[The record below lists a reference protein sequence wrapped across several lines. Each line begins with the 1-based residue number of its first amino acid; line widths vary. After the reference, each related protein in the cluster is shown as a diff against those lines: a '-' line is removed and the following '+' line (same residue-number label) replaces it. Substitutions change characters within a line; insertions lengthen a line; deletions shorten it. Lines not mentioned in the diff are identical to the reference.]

1 MVKSCRRQPDS
12 GNPTV
17 RDEKRAEQKRESRGT
32 VNPPHKPKGCVTETL
47 FLKLHALLFYSTL
60 AADVGG
66 HFAADVASGVATQS
80 NYGPN
85 KESEI

>member
-1 MVKSCRRQPDS
+1 MISCRCQPDS

-47 FLKLHALLFYSTL
+47 LLKLNALFFYSTIEEWPWTVDCGL
-60 AADVGG
+60 KENDKCFATLYAA
-66 HFAADVASGVATQS
+66 SS
-80 NYGPN
+80 R
-85 KESEI
+85 

>member
-47 FLKLHALLFYSTL
+47 FLKLHALLFYSTN
-60 AADVGG
+60 
-66 HFAADVASGVATQS
+66 ASEGIEPRNIQHCT
-80 NYGPN
+80 GPRV
-85 KESEI
+85 SFPGSQ